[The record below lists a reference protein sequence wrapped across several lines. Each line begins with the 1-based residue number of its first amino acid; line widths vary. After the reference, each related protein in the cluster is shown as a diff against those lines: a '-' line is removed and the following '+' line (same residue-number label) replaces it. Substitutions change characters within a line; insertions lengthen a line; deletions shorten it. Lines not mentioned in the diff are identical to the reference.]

1 MNFKE
6 ISSLLNSLFLGYSDR
21 LTHLSVLFNP
31 KLTNKFDIYNNV
43 RIQFIIT
50 DITLVYPKM
59 NNLYFFNKRKIRLQ

>member
-43 RIQFIIT
+43 RIQFITHIRGGHLLNFGT
-50 DITLVYPKM
+50 
-59 NNLYFFNKRKIRLQ
+59 KII

>member
-50 DITLVYPKM
+50 DIT
-59 NNLYFFNKRKIRLQ
+59 

>member
-50 DITLVYPKM
+50 DITWIIYIFLIKEKYDF
-59 NNLYFFNKRKIRLQ
+59 NN